1 MEKNKIQIKT
11 EFPSEVVSIYSP
23 DNELLVT
30 SDNPLVIESTRYK
43 ILKENLSGYYAVD
56 ADGKKHEINREAS
69 FPVQNLYPE
78 IIGRIMMLQIEG
90 KLPDNIKPIDC

>member
-56 ADGKKHEINREAS
+56 ADGKKHEISRHLPTAEADG
-69 FPVQNLYPE
+69 FEQDLLD
-78 IIGRIMMLQIEG
+78 R
-90 KLPDNIKPIDC
+90 NIRLGG